1 MRAHACVCAIGMGG
15 RGSDS
20 LKDKRDSGKEF
31 YNNNAACPVMLYN
44 KKKHEFFLSKKN
56 NKKTLFES
64 LASAFK
70 KRMPYC
76 QITNKVR
83 KLAS

>member
-1 MRAHACVCAIGMGG
+1 MRAHACVCAIGMRG

-44 KKKHEFFLSKKN
+44 KKKHEFFLSKKKT
-56 NKKTLFES
+56 KK
-64 LASAFK
+64 
-70 KRMPYC
+70 PYLNLWLLHSKNQC
-76 QITNKVR
+76 LIVK
-83 KLAS
+83 